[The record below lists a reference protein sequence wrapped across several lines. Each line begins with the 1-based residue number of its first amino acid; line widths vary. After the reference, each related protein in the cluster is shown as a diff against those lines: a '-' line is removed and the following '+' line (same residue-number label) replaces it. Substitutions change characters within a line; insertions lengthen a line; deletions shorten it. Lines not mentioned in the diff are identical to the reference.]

1 MEPDKFFDPDSGWTF
16 TDHSNDDLIQQI
28 NSAIHYIDNNNSS
41 AAPYTG
47 IGWSTTPINNHTVIN
62 GPISS
67 NEMTVPDGA
76 GGFIKVGDALRK
88 IMERLAIL
96 EPDLAKME
104 RYPALKA
111 AYDNY
116 KIMEALLNEEA
127 AGKK

>member
-1 MEPDKFFDPDSGWTF
+1 MESDKLSAPDWAINY
-16 TDHSNDDLIQQI
+16 SNDDLVQQI
-28 NSAIHYIDNNNSS
+28 NSAIQNIDNNSS

-47 IGWSTTPINNHTVIN
+47 INWSITPINNHTVIN

>member
-1 MEPDKFFDPDSGWTF
+1 MEPDKFIDPDTGWTF
-16 TDHSNDDLIQQI
+16 ADHSNNDLVQQI
-28 NSAIHYIDNNNSS
+28 NSAIQYIDSNSS

-47 IGWSTTPINNHTVIN
+47 VQWTSTPINNYTTIN

-67 NEMTVPDGA
+67 NEMTVADGA
-76 GGFIKVGDALRK
+76 GGFIKVGDALRQ